1 MLVQI
6 TKILEESA
14 WSSPEDKEFFEG
26 KVFYI
31 PKEEGHLYT
40 VDRKWKNL
48 PPITFLID
56 AELFKHK
63 DLSRTTI
70 PLYSFS
76 SVEVKILQWEHDEQR
91 AIENEIISLREQVK
105 KLENRLNKDSQEFT
119 ILCAKETEKVLREQ
133 LATLAEQNAKM
144 RKALTKWQYLDSSYN
159 WRCGHCGNEVEDGH
173 KEGCALSL
181 PNLATSILN
190 KEEGEIK

>member
-133 LATLAEQNAKM
+133 LAALAEQNEKM
-144 RKALTKWQYLDSSYN
+144 RKVLLRLACLGNGDQY
-159 WRCGHCGNEVEDGH
+159 GNSIGNCIAQE
-173 KEGCALSL
+173 ALSL
-181 PNLATSILN
+181 PDLATSILN